1 MLSLDR
7 QNELRE
13 RYRAEHPGW
22 RPATEVY
29 ADIVRRHLRGESMV
43 LDLGCGRG
51 GLVEQLGHPLRQVV
65 GLDPDRLSLKEHR
78 LASHQPPFPRTAGLS
93 RYLPFAR
100 SSFDLVF
107 ASWVLEHLDQ
117 PAADFREIGRVL
129 RPGGVFVFITPNRQH
144 PLSGLN
150 LTLSRFGSLQDR
162 FVPRLYG
169 RSPVDAFP
177 AYYRAN
183 TKADL
188 QRLARQSKMQLVE
201 LEAIPDPT
209 YLSFR
214 SSLYRLSCWLESL
227 LAPDR
232 AIHLVGIAQKESFA

>member
-7 QNELRE
+7 QNQLRE
-13 RYRAEHPGW
+13 RFRAEHPGW

-29 ADIVRRHLRGESMV
+29 ADFVRDYLRPESIV

-51 GLVEQLGHPLRQVV
+51 GLVEQLDHPLRQVV
-65 GLDPDRLSLKEHR
+65 GLDPDWLSLKEHR
-78 LASHQPPFPRTAGLS
+78 LASHQPPFPRTAGVS
-93 RYLPFAR
+93 RYLPFAG

-107 ASWVLEHLDQ
+107 ASWLLEHLEQ
-117 PAADFREIGRVL
+117 PAADFSEISRVL
-129 RPGGVFVFITPNRQH
+129 RPGGVLIFITPNRRH

-150 LTLSRFGSLQDR
+150 LTLSRFDSLQDR
-162 FVPRLYG
+162 FVPRIYG
-169 RSPVDAFP
+169 RSPADAFP

-183 TKADL
+183 TEADL
-188 QRLARQSKMQLVE
+188 GHLAQQSKMRLVE

-214 SSLYRLSCWLESL
+214 NPLYRLSCWFENL
-227 LAPDR
+227 LPADR
-232 AIHLVGIAQKESFA
+232 SIHLVGIMSKE